1 MVGTVKLSL
10 STMSNFLRPAMFGGT
25 NRPYKLF
32 FMHWSEDDMKTLTGL
47 MAEGKLKVPVDSKYP
62 SDKQGVLAAYEKLMS
77 NKVSVGRADL
87 YTISDAALSR
97 PREKSSWRCS
107 EPE

>member
-10 STMSNFLRPAMFGGT
+10 STMSNFLRPAMLGGT

-87 YTISDAALSR
+87 VHDI
-97 PREKSSWRCS
+97 
-107 EPE
+107 